1 MNGQNTRDGGT
12 HLAAYREA
20 IAKTLKEFFKKDY
33 APEDVRQ
40 GVIGAISIR
49 SLGEIS
55 PDEFKDFIGAGMRLD
70 PVTLSDEESIS
81 EIMEF
86 YMGDNTI
93 ERQNFIRGNLRREEE
108 LEDVNI

>member
-1 MNGQNTRDGGT
+1 MLWKRRRRYARLRQAWKLRGSRD
-12 HLAAYREA
+12 L
-20 IAKTLKEFFKKDY
+20 
-33 APEDVRQ
+33 VRF
-40 GVIGAISIR
+40 R
-49 SLGEIS
+49 LT
-55 PDEFKDFIGAGMRLD
+55 GMRLD

-93 ERQNFIRGNLRREEE
+93 ERQNFIRGNLRSEEE